1 MFGFPSDNE
10 EEIQDHSEDKQL
22 MIELQEE
29 KLGRPLNP
37 QELFEIS
44 RMFDSEVGEPN
55 SLVE

>member
-22 MIELQEE
+22 MIELWEE
-29 KLGRPLNP
+29 KLGRRLNP
-37 QELFEIS
+37 QELFEME
-44 RMFDSEVGEPN
+44 RMFNSKVGESN